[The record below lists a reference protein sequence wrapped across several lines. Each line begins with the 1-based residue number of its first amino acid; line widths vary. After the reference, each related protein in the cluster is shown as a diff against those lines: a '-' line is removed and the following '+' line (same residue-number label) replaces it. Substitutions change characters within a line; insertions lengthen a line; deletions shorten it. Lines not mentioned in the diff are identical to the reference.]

1 MCICKWCKYVYVVEG
16 ECRVEEVG
24 FVYVMNMY
32 VYILRKKWMF
42 IRINVINFFNFYSFC
57 RKILML

>member
-1 MCICKWCKYVYVVEG
+1 MYVVEG
-16 ECRVEEVG
+16 ECRVEGVG
-24 FVYVMNMY
+24 FVYVMNVFYMY

>member
-1 MCICKWCKYVYVVEG
+1 MYVVEG

-24 FVYVMNMY
+24 FVYVMNVFYMY